1 MSVVINDQSIH
12 PQIIPTPKKNHGLH
26 HPKIVENFPY
36 PSFTPISGVPDDETL
51 SELHTQANTNVSSI
65 QSNLGRGAH
74 GLLAL
79 TLEPTV
85 LLPLTGVN
93 FIAPVNPGTHAIIPP
108 GATAAQISA
117 IRNQFDYD
125 TIAFKEYVNT
135 DKALVSQLVEAIDEL
150 YLKSL
155 RNKYVGF
162 TGKTFLT
169 MIAHLYLHYAK
180 ITPHDL
186 ALNDK
191 AMKTAYENLFEQIND
206 AVEYASAGKTPYTP
220 LQIVTTA

>member
-1 MSVVINDQSIH
+1 MASTIQ
-12 PQIIPTPKKNHGLH
+12 
-26 HPKIVENFPY
+26 KIVENFPY
-36 PSFTPISGVPDDETL
+36 PSFTPISGVPDYETL
-51 SELHTQANTNVSSI
+51 SELHTQANTNASSI
-65 QSNLGRGAH
+65 QSNLGGGAH

-108 GATAAQISA
+108 GETAAQISA